1 MVGLECP
8 VPGMAFP
15 VAEAG
20 YVVNVDDMDTAAC
33 IGSSQ
38 LSCARPK
45 SCHPASACQQTPPWG
60 VISGATVSKTYPSVA
75 NYYRVGD
82 ADLDGH
88 LDGPQ
93 LGPDPEDI
101 PPGCSK
107 GYDSK
112 KMCDKCVSETSREF
126 TTHKYYRDTGTCEV
140 CPEGLTAYQMVAA
153 FFVVVVASLVVV
165 SAGAERMMGQTQI
178 ISQLA
183 TPFIILVTPQAVC
196 RCLVL

>member
-1 MVGLECP
+1 
-8 VPGMAFP
+8 MAFP

-20 YVVNVDDMDTAAC
+20 YVVNVDVMDMKAC

-38 LSCARPK
+38 PGCAKPK

-107 GYDSK
+107 GYDSE
-112 KMCDKCVSETSREF
+112 KMCDKCVSDKPKKSREF
-126 TTHKYYRDTGTCEV
+126 EGTKYYRDTGTCEK
-140 CPEGLTAYQMVAA
+140 CPEGLEAQEMVAL